1 MITDKK
7 ITGLLFLVLLLS
19 GIEGQ
24 AQLSDIFQKAKDKTT
39 KAKEKKIDKN
49 TTSEEGKAADKSGN
63 RSSTVMAGDSL
74 IFAED
79 FSAFQPGTIA
89 TSFKTNGAATVR
101 TVAGQKGKWLDLGD
115 KEIYK
120 FSNPLNYPRR
130 FTLSFDII
138 AKAEQAKDIAPLS
151 FGFASDNSVHHYAS
165 NIGTYV
171 QLHYYDTNQVNIG
184 SSNPEK
190 FVNKIFDLQP
200 WVNRP
205 LHIVL
210 SVDGERMAVY
220 LNDVKLAD
228 EVLFSPAVAK
238 NFYITAP
245 WRYSNDSAVLVS
257 NFKVSGRNRTK

>member
-7 ITGLLFLVLLLS
+7 INGLLFLVLLLS
-19 GIEGQ
+19 GIEVH
-24 AQLSDIFQKAKDKTT
+24 AQPSGIFQKAKDKST
-39 KAKEKKIDKN
+39 KAIEKKIDNN
-49 TTSEEGKAADKSGN
+49 TTGEEGKTADKSGN
-63 RSSTVMAGDSL
+63 RSSTVVAGDSL

-89 TSFKTNGAATVR
+89 TSFKTNGKATIR
-101 TVAGQKGKWLDLGD
+101 MVADQKGKWLDLGD
-115 KEIYK
+115 REIYK
-120 FSNPLNYPRR
+120 FSNPLNYPSR

-138 AKAEQAKDIAPLS
+138 AKAEHVKDIAPLS
-151 FGFASDNSVHHYAS
+151 FGFASDNSVHHYDS

-184 SSNPEK
+184 SSKPEK
-190 FVNKIFDLQP
+190 FVNTTFDLEP
-200 WVNRP
+200 WINRP

-210 SVDGERMAVY
+210 SVNGERMAVY

-228 EVLFSPAVAK
+228 AVLFSPTEAK

-245 WRYSNDSAVLVS
+245 WRYANDSGVLVS
-257 NFKVSGRNRTK
+257 NFKVSGFKE